1 MPTVPT
7 GGLILVTGANGYV
20 AGITVQTLLDRGYR
34 VRGTVRDV
42 SKHSWMQSHYGP
54 NFSLISVA
62 EMSLP
67 GAFDEAVKGVDGVA
81 HIASNIKWVA
91 DPKDYIPELLQS
103 AVGLLESAAKEPSVK
118 SVVYTSSQAACIEL
132 SDLASGK
139 PYHLTPW
146 TYNQGCKAAW
156 TLPPSEDLPR
166 KLLNY
171 MCGKVEADQGCFR
184 WVKENKPDFTFN
196 VVVPNINFGTMV
208 NPKETGF
215 ISSSGLLQQL
225 WLGQTGIVQMIPP
238 EWYVDV
244 EDCALLHAAVLTLD
258 GVENERV
265 LAFGARFC
273 YNEILGIFKK
283 VVPGKQFLDK
293 VEETPDMGT
302 VENERGNELLKRMGK
317 ENGFSTLEEGVRKWI
332 PWMLKA
338 EEEGW
343 AMPKSLAEQIS

>member
-1 MPTVPT
+1 MPTVPA

-20 AGITVQTLLDRGYR
+20 AGITVQVLLARGFR

-42 SKHSWMQSHYGP
+42 SKHSWMQSHYGA
-54 NFSLISVA
+54 NFSLVSVP
-62 EMSLP
+62 EMSAP
-67 GAFDEAVKGVDGVA
+67 CAFDEAVKGVDGVA

-91 DPKDYIPELLQS
+91 DPKDYIPELVQS
-103 AVGLLESAAKEPSVK
+103 AVGLLESASKESSVK
-118 SVVYTSSQAACIEL
+118 SVVYTSSQASMIEL
-132 SDLASGK
+132 TQFGT
-139 PYHLTPW
+139 PYHITPS
-146 TYNQGCKAAW
+146 TYNEACKVAW
-156 TLPPSEDLPR
+156 TLPPSEELPR

-184 WVKENKPDFTFN
+184 WVKENKPNFTFN

-225 WLGQTGIVQMIPP
+225 WLGQSGIVQLIPP

-265 LAFGARFC
+265 LAFGARFG
-273 YNEILGIFKK
+273 YNELLDIFKK
-283 VVPGKQFLDK
+283 VVPGRHFLDK
-293 VEETPDMGT
+293 VEETPDIGT
-302 VENERGNELLKRMGK
+302 VENERGHELLKRMGK
-317 ENGFSTLEEGVRKWI
+317 ENGFSSLEEGVRKWI

-343 AMPKSLAEQIS
+343 AMPKSLAEEMS